1 MVANTNRHLPN
12 VPIVT
17 PALGDLN
24 SPVLIP
30 PNILFEP
37 NSTVILPDGVHFY
50 KIEVIFYEDRIVE
63 DGTDEE
69 E

>member
-1 MVANTNRHLPN
+1 MVANTNRLLPN

-24 SPVLIP
+24 SPVGVP
-30 PNILFEP
+30 PYILFQACG
-37 NSTVILPDGVHFY
+37 SVILPDGVDFQE
-50 KIEVIFYEDRIVE
+50 IEVIFYDDGIEE
-63 DGTDEE
+63 DGTEE